1 MSCFEQFPGEMR
13 DRAGARRCIRQL
25 FLMALCVGDELA
37 QVFRRN
43 ARMHDDG
50 RGRRRNH
57 RHRREVLCRIVR
69 RMQHQI
75 RRDDLR
81 AGIAEQERIAV
92 GPGMSDGGSA
102 DRAAAAAF
110 VLDNDGPDRPA
121 YALSPIARDRIDHAA
136 RRIWHDQADGFLRIF
151 RLRESG
157 CAAKRSGRKRCDSE
171 ANTITAI
178 HCTFLPARFLCEPRR
193 CLPDRALRRPSY
205 DARFCLTISARL
217 PDIGGRSSRVAIGA
231 RTRFY
236 ATPGIWSR
244 ALTRH
249 AK

>member
-1 MSCFEQFPGEMR
+1 MR
-13 DRAGARRCIRQL
+13 DRAGTGRRIGQL
-25 FLMALCVGDELA
+25 FLMALRIRDELA
-37 QVFRRN
+37 QAFRRN

-50 RGRRRNH
+50 RGRRRDH
-57 RHRREVLCRIVR
+57 RHRREVLRRIVR

-92 GPGMSDGGSA
+92 GLGMSDGRGA

-121 YALSPIARDRIDHAA
+121 HALGPIARNRIDHAA
-136 RRIWHDQADGFLRIF
+136 GRIWHDQADGRLRIL
-151 RLRESG
+151 RLCESG
-157 CAAKRSGRKRCDSE
+157 CAAKISGRKCCGSE
-171 ANTITAI
+171 ANTVTAI

-205 DARFCLTISARL
+205 DAGFCLTISVWL
-217 PDIGGRSSRVAIGA
+217 PDIGGRSSRLRHSRENTILHNAPG
-231 RTRFY
+231 Y
-236 ATPGIWSR
+236 GLATSPGTPSR
-244 ALTRH
+244 
-249 AK
+249 